1 MVGDH
6 NMEKEP
12 HDHVKCVYVFGATS
26 SASHPNYALRRT
38 AVKNEAVL
46 GKVAASA
53 LPHNL
58 GLQLY

>member
-1 MVGDH
+1 
-6 NMEKEP
+6 MEKEP
-12 HDHVKCVYVFGATS
+12 HDYVKCVYLFGATS
-26 SASHPNYALRRT
+26 SASHSNYALRRT

-46 GKVAASA
+46 GKIAAST